1 MTINMLTAAAA
12 LGDHALLARIQ
23 VLADRARNTTAEL
36 IAHLAEL
43 ETRKV
48 LEAEAH
54 SLFSFCREVLHLSEH
69 SAYNRIAA
77 ARAARKF
84 PVILE
89 RLADGSVNLSTIRLL
104 APVLTS
110 ENHEAVLAKAAGK
123 SKREVEMLVARL
135 APRADVP
142 STIRKLPAPTPQPEA
157 PPTPP
162 PPNSPRGELPP
173 SDVRTIPVAFP
184 PPPPRA
190 TVVPLAPTRFAL
202 HVTLGQEA
210 HDDLRRLQN
219 LLCREVP
226 SGDPARIVELAL
238 ALLRRDVEKK
248 KCAATDR
255 PRASK
260 GTAPGSRDIDA
271 AVERAVRE
279 RDEDRC
285 AFIGTSGRR
294 CTEKKFVQLHHI
306 DPWVLGG
313 GESVDQ
319 LSLRCRRHNTYES
332 ELIFGTYVP
341 KETAKPTPAPPSPG
355 WL

>member
-1 MTINMLTAAAA
+1 VPVHR
-12 LGDHALLARIQ
+12 G
-23 VLADRARNTTAEL
+23 RARHATAEL

-43 ETRKV
+43 ETRTV

-54 SLFSFCREVLHLSEH
+54 SLFSFCRDVLHLSEH

-89 RLADGSVNLSTIRLL
+89 R
-104 APVLTS
+104 
-110 ENHEAVLAKAAGK
+110 
-123 SKREVEMLVARL
+123 
-135 APRADVP
+135 
-142 STIRKLPAPTPQPEA
+142 PEA

-173 SDVRTIPVAFP
+173 SDVRTIPAAFP

-210 HDDLRRLQN
+210 HHDLRRLQD

-238 ALLRRDVEKK
+238 ALLRREVEKK

-285 AFIGTSGRR
+285 AFIGKCAHDQATQDGR
-294 CTEKKFVQLHHI
+294 
-306 DPWVLGG
+306 
-313 GESVDQ
+313 
-319 LSLRCRRHNTYES
+319 
-332 ELIFGTYVP
+332 
-341 KETAKPTPAPPSPG
+341 ETPG
-355 WL
+355 WTTQRLMNTCLDITANPRTCT

>member
-1 MTINMLTAAAA
+1 MTMNMLTAAAS
-12 LGDHALLARIQ
+12 LSDHALLARVQ
-23 VLADRARNTTAEL
+23 VLADRARHATVEL

-43 ETRKV
+43 DTRKV
-48 LEAEAH
+48 LDAEAH
-54 SLFSFCREVLHLSEH
+54 SLFSFCRDVLHLSEH

-104 APVLTS
+104 APVLTP
-110 ENHEAVLAKAAGK
+110 ENHEAVLAEATGK
-123 SKREVEMLVARL
+123 SKRDVEVLVARL

-142 STIRKLPAPTPQPEA
+142 SAIRKLPAPAPPPQP

-162 PPNSPRGELPP
+162 ASNSPRGELPAAATV
-173 SDVRTIPVAFP
+173 VRP
-184 PPPPRA
+184 PQAPRH
-190 TVVPLAPTRFAL
+190 TVVPLAPSRFAL

-210 HDDLRRLQN
+210 HDDLRRLQE
-219 LLCREVP
+219 LLCLKVP
-226 SGDPARIVELAL
+226 SGDPARIVERAL

-255 PRASK
+255 PRTSK

-271 AVERAVRE
+271 AVERAVRK
-279 RDEDRC
+279 RDENRC
-285 AFIGTSGRR
+285 AFIGKSGRR
-294 CTEKKFVQLHHI
+294 CAEKKFVQLHHV
-306 DPWVLGG
+306 DPWALGG
-313 GESVDQ
+313 GKGVDE
-319 LSLRCRRHNTYES
+319 LSLRCRRHNKYES

-341 KETAKPTPAPPSPG
+341 KETEKRATAPPPPG
-355 WL
+355 